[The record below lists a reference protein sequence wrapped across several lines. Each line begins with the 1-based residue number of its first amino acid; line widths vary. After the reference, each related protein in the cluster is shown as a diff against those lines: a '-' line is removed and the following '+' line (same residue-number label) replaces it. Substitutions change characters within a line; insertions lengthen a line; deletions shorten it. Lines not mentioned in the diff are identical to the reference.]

1 MRAIKNAFFKLAF
14 GHRIQ
19 FVRSVCLYCVEGEL
33 PSEMLDWMEDNDTE
47 FAEEES
53 VGRFPLSFSPYHKYT
68 HTHTH
73 TQEHKLVYTT
83 IHKKFCDKFESKI
96 EDFIE
101 DAGYSSRDFYTFL
114 KDLSKEDSK
123 SVSEKLDVFLS
134 AFEYEIFVD
143 LMRSKSKRS
152 YWNNIMKSWARS
164 IRSTV
169 GK

>member
-53 VGRFPLSFSPYHKYT
+53 VGRFPLSFSPYHKYI

-73 TQEHKLVYTT
+73 RNTNWCTQQYTRNSA
-83 IHKKFCDKFESKI
+83 IN
-96 EDFIE
+96 
-101 DAGYSSRDFYTFL
+101 SR
-114 KDLSKEDSK
+114 
-123 SVSEKLDVFLS
+123 
-134 AFEYEIFVD
+134 
-143 LMRSKSKRS
+143 
-152 YWNNIMKSWARS
+152 ARLRIS
-164 IRSTV
+164 
-169 GK
+169 